1 MQNSSV
7 SLMTAIVTAIIVFLL
22 GIAWASVRS
31 SRRAYKTIKGGV
43 GAARKGYWSAVG
55 SIIKVGFWA
64 VLLLVALVAW
74 QVHDLK
80 TVNDSTPSPSHSAS
94 PSASHR

>member
-22 GIAWASVRS
+22 GIAWATVKGARKGYQT
-31 SRRAYKTIKGGV
+31 AKGGV
-43 GAARKGYWSAVG
+43 GTARKTYWTAVG
-55 SIIKVGFWA
+55 GIVKIGFWA
-64 VLLLVALVAW
+64 VLLLVVLVVW

-80 TVNDSTPSPSHSAS
+80 TVNDTTPTPGPSV
-94 PSASHR
+94 SHR